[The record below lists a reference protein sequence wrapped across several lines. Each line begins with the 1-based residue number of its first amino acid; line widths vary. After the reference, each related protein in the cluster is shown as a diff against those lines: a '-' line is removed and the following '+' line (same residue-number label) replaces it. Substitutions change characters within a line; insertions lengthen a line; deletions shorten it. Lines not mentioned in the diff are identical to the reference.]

1 MSKQVRQ
8 YGTWP
13 SPISPEM
20 VSASL
25 RLSDVQWDTDGET
38 LVWLEGRGGQS
49 LLVMQRGLDAAYD
62 LTGELGV
69 RGRVGYGGG
78 DFTVAHGVAYFA
90 GPDGRIFRQSLAGGL
105 AKPITPAFGAAAA
118 PKVSADGQWL
128 VFVHTDQGVDTL
140 GLVDVQGDVWPAK
153 LASGT
158 DFVMQPAWHPQ
169 GKHLAYIAWNHP
181 QMPWDGTE
189 LKLITFDYAD
199 GVPGVISSET
209 LAGNETTA
217 IFQPEFSPDGR
228 YLAYISDET
237 GWGQLYIYDLEK
249 RTHRRLTDTPAEHG
263 TPPWQ
268 QGQRMFGWSW
278 DSQRIY
284 FLRNQ
289 EAGLSLWVCMV
300 ASGQEQP
307 ISGLETYTY
316 LGQPA
321 ISSRHDSIALLAG
334 SSTIPTRIITHSIAD
349 DPLPV
354 TLTPT
359 ADTPTVSV
367 LVDEADNDGERI
379 YRRSGG
385 ERLLAEQLATAEP
398 ISWTGHDGET
408 VYGLYYPPTNPD
420 FEGIGLP
427 PLIVDVHGGPSG
439 QSLRSYRAGFQFFTS
454 RGFAVL
460 DVNYRGSTGY
470 GKAYMNKLRENWG
483 IYDVQDC
490 ASGAAYLADAGRVD
504 RDKLVIMGGSAGG
517 FTVLQSLIEK
527 PGFYKAGICMYGVA
541 NQFLLAMET
550 HKFEERYSDSL
561 LGPLP
566 QAAQAYRERSP
577 YFQADKIKDP
587 IAVFQGEDDQ
597 VVLRN
602 QSDDIVAT
610 LRRSGVPH
618 EYHVYAGEGHGWRK
632 PETIQAFYKSV
643 LKFLMQHVLYA

>member
-13 SPISPEM
+13 SAISPEI

-38 LVWLEGRGGQS
+38 LVWLEGRGAQS

-78 DFTVAHGVAYFA
+78 DFTVAQGVAYFA
-90 GPDGRIFRQSLAGGL
+90 GPDGRIFQQPLAGGL

-118 PKVSADGQWL
+118 PKVSADGKWL
-128 VFVHTDQGVDTL
+128 AFVHTDQGVDTL

-169 GKHLAYIAWNHP
+169 GKYLAYIAWNHP

-199 GVPGVISSET
+199 GVPGVVASET

-228 YLAYISDET
+228 YLAYISNET
-237 GWGQLYIYDLEK
+237 GWGQLYVYDLEK
-249 RTHRRLTDTPAEHG
+249 RTHRRLTEAAAEHS

-268 QGQRMFGWSW
+268 QGQRMFGWSQ

-284 FLRNQ
+284 FLRNT
-289 EAGLSLWVCMV
+289 AAALSLWVCTV

-307 ISGLETYTY
+307 IPGLETYTY
-316 LGQPA
+316 LGQPSV
-321 ISSRHDSIALLAG
+321 SSRHDSIALLAG

-354 TLTPT
+354 TLTPS
-359 ADTPTVSV
+359 ADTPTLSV
-367 LVDEADNDGERI
+367 LVAEADHAGERI
-379 YRRSGG
+379 HRRSGG
-385 ERLLAEQLATAEP
+385 ERLLPEQLATAEP
-398 ISWTGHDGET
+398 ISWTGHDGAT

-420 FEGIGLP
+420 FESTGLP
-427 PLIVDVHGGPSG
+427 PLIVDVHGGPTG
-439 QSLRSYRAGFQFFTS
+439 QSMMAYRGGFQFFTS

-470 GKAYMNKLRENWG
+470 GKAYMNMLRENWG

-490 ASGAAYLADAGRVD
+490 ASGAAYLVDAGRVD

-517 FTVLQSLIEK
+517 FTVLQSMIEK

-566 QAAQAYRERSP
+566 QAAQVYRERSP
-577 YFQADKIKDP
+577 YFHADKIKDP

-618 EYHVYAGEGHGWRK
+618 EYHVYVGEGHGWRK
-632 PETIQAFYKSV
+632 PETIQAFYKSL
-643 LKFLMQHVLYA
+643 LKFLMQYVLFA